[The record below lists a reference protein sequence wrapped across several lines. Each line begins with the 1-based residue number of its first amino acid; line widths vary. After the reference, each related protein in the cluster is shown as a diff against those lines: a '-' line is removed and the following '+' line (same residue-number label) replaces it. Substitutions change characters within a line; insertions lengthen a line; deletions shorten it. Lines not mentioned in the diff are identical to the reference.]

1 MGHLDSA
8 GVALLLAALLFLG
21 RARPVRSG
29 IALALSVMLK
39 YFSAFA
45 ALPLL
50 RRGRL
55 RLLVPAVAAGAAC
68 WALGAGG
75 GASPGAGLPN
85 FATRWSGNSVLYP
98 AVERTIDR
106 LAVAPRAKAAFAR
119 WKSERPERPWMQKVW
134 PWFYPEFLAR
144 VVLAAALAAGLVAV
158 AARAEDPVRAAG
170 ASIALL
176 LVASPVLHPWYV
188 LWVLPFAALR
198 RDAAFLYLA
207 AAVPF
212 GYALLHPVAPF
223 SPPVVLA
230 IEYAPF
236 GALLVASRFGG
247 SAADGA
253 LPSRRRPEG
262 GGG

>member
-1 MGHLDSA
+1 
-8 GVALLLAALLFLG
+8 
-21 RARPVRSG
+21 
-29 IALALSVMLK
+29 
-39 YFSAFA
+39 
-45 ALPLL
+45 
-50 RRGRL
+50 
-55 RLLVPAVAAGAAC
+55 
-68 WALGAGG
+68 
-75 GASPGAGLPN
+75 
-85 FATRWSGNSVLYP
+85 
-98 AVERTIDR
+98 VERTIDR